1 MQTNTPETF
10 GNAQHYNVPGLFSA
24 HDAPEASSR
33 AVPSVQRV
41 LEAEGCN
48 LILFRFCEGQALKE
62 HKAAW
67 PITVQC
73 LEGELQ
79 FGWQGREVTL
89 QPGEILYLPKMEPH
103 WVAAHTDAV
112 LALQMHTHTG

>member
-10 GNAQHYNVPGLFSA
+10 GDADHHDIPGLFSA
-24 HDAPEASSR
+24 ADAPEPGSR

-48 LILFRFCEGQALKE
+48 VILFRFRDGQALKE

-79 FGWQGREVTL
+79 FGWKGREVTL
-89 QPGEILYLPKMEPH
+89 RPGSILYLPKMEPH
-103 WVAAHTDAV
+103 WVAANTDAV
-112 LALQMHTHTG
+112 LALQMHTT

>member
-10 GNAQHYNVPGLFSA
+10 GQAAQQHVPGLFSA
-24 HDAPEASSR
+24 NDAPAPSDR
-33 AVPSVQRV
+33 KVPSVQRV

-48 LILFRFCEGQALKE
+48 VILFRFRPGQELRE

-73 LEGELQ
+73 LEGALE
-79 FGWQGREVTL
+79 FGWQGQQITL
-89 QPGEILYLPKMEPH
+89 TPGQMLYLPKMEPH
-103 WVAAHTDAV
+103 WVRAEQDAV
-112 LALQMHTHTG
+112 LGLQMHTSS